1 MSNIFD
7 EIASYQTMQF
17 ADNYETNFNVLEKYF
32 PTQRTTAEYIKV
44 LDYDVEYNPTAL
56 AVADNTIAP
65 LADIP
70 GASTAIQDMFTFKLE
85 YRLTDAQL
93 RKLQTASTSAEIQEL
108 IKQIF
113 TLEKNLLD
121 AQYIA
126 RERVRGQALLG
137 KIEINENGFHP
148 DPVDYEIPEE
158 QQIDIDLTTDD
169 FIEEVY
175 KVKNGMLDTYGKS
188 LSRMI
193 CSRESIIKLGANETL
208 RKQVL
213 GSTDGEDRRLTI
225 AETISAL
232 QDYLEITV
240 EIIEDGDG
248 SNYVYTDIQNAQH
261 LFLPKD
267 KIILIPNMTLGATP
281 VGVTAEELDLQST
294 EGITLKNDNGI
305 TIFSN
310 YEKRPVN
317 YVLTS
322 VSRFC
327 VVYPKAYYSVVLTDT
342 SDPLT
347 FKK

>member
-70 GASTAIQDMFTFKLE
+70 GASSAIQDMFTFKLE

-93 RKLQTASTSAEIQEL
+93 RKLQTASSSAEIQEL
-108 IKQIF
+108 IKKIF
-113 TLEKNLLD
+113 NLEKNLLD

-148 DPVDYEIPEE
+148 DPVDYQIPEE
-158 QQIDIDLTTDD
+158 QQVDIDLTTDD
-169 FIEEVY
+169 FLEEVY
-175 KVKNGMLDTYGKS
+175 KLKNGMLETYGKS

-213 GSTDGEDRRLTI
+213 GSTDGEDRRLT
-225 AETISAL
+225 ATETINAL
-232 QDYLEITV
+232 QDYL
-240 EIIEDGDG
+240 G
-248 SNYVYTDIQNAQH
+248 
-261 LFLPKD
+261 
-267 KIILIPNMTLGATP
+267 
-281 VGVTAEELDLQST
+281 
-294 EGITLKNDNGI
+294 LKMRNI
-305 TIFSN
+305 
-310 YEKRPVN
+310 
-317 YVLTS
+317 
-322 VSRFC
+322 
-327 VVYPKAYYSVVLTDT
+327 YSYQKTK
-342 SDPLT
+342 SY
-347 FKK
+347 